1 MDINYEEYFTK
12 YSTIWTEASHNGASG
27 YYPLA
32 NKRSEKA
39 LTLIREF
46 GTLSGTAIDFGS
58 GPGIFANELAN
69 HGYTVTGVD
78 FSESMIELAASYTA
92 SENNEIDFVH
102 SNWAEYSKGI
112 KSRSIDL
119 ITALGFIYYL
129 DDYLKFAREVS
140 RMLKPG
146 GLFVVSFRNSEFDR
160 SEDRFA
166 EQKQYFQQIDSI
178 QIPGFIEF
186 LINALTIKPLVTN
199 DSLVPQIVLPRHS
212 EESITADFMA
222 VGLSKVKS
230 VGIHPRTLHPNLDDD
245 QFANLGDSLAVF
257 LDEIDGAPLNWF
269 SHFLVV
275 FKKSS

>member
-1 MDINYEEYFTK
+1 VDINYEEYFTK

-129 DDYLKFAREVS
+129 DDYLKFAEEVS

-146 GLFVVSFRNSEFDR
+146 GIFVVSFRNSEFNR

-166 EQKQYFQQIDSI
+166 EQKQYLQQMDPMR
-178 QIPGFIEF
+178 IPEFIEF
-186 LINALTIKPLVTN
+186 LIKAMTIKP
-199 DSLVPQIVLPRHS
+199 
-212 EESITADFMA
+212 MA
-222 VGLSKVKS
+222 
-230 VGIHPRTLHPNLDDD
+230 
-245 QFANLGDSLAVF
+245 
-257 LDEIDGAPLNWF
+257 
-269 SHFLVV
+269 
-275 FKKSS
+275 